1 MTPTSDSQGKETE
14 RLSVPGEA
22 SEADIAEGEQAWDA
36 DEREPRPVIPPD
48 APEADV
54 LDQTRPAHLEDD
66 DRAG

>member
-1 MTPTSDSQGKETE
+1 MTSTPDSHDKEVE

-22 SEADIAEGEQAWDA
+22 SEADIAEGEQAWDV
-36 DEREPRPVIPPD
+36 DEGEPRPVIPPD
-48 APEADV
+48 ATEADV